1 MQNALPGWPRAGISQ
16 IGSAISPS
24 VRGEPVAQVS
34 FQDATRVYRGAER
47 PAVDGLNLDIADGE
61 FLVLVGPSG
70 CGKSTSLRMLA
81 GLEEVDGGRILI
93 GQRDVTTIAAKDRDI
108 AMVFQNYALY
118 PHMTVAANME
128 FALKIA
134 GVGKDERD
142 RRVRDAAALLDL
154 TPYLD
159 RKPRAL
165 SGGQRQRVA
174 MGRAIVRQ
182 PQVFLMDEPL
192 SNLDAKLRVQTR
204 TQIASLQRRLGVTT
218 VYVTHDQTEA
228 LTMGDRI
235 AVLKDG
241 VLQQVGTPRDL
252 YERPVNVFVA
262 GFIGSPSMNILP
274 SDFVDGG
281 VRFGTTV
288 VPVPHRTPGGAVQ
301 VGVRPEDLV
310 LVGSDSGGLP
320 VEVDLAEELGA
331 DAYLYGHTEHAGQR
345 VDVVVRVDGR
355 SHPVPGEVV
364 MLSLKADHV
373 HLFDPGTGER
383 L

>member
-1 MQNALPGWPRAGISQ
+1 MA
-16 IGSAISPS
+16 S
-24 VRGEPVAQVS
+24 VT
-34 FQDATRVYRGAER
+34 FDNATRLYPGSTI
-47 PAVDGLNLDIADGE
+47 PAVDKLNLHVEDGE

-81 GLEEVDGGRILI
+81 GLEEVNDGSILI
-93 GQRDVTTIAAKDRDI
+93 GDRDVTDVPPKDRDI

-118 PHMTVAANME
+118 PHMTVAENMG

-134 GVGKDERD
+134 GIAKEERAA
-142 RRVRDAAALLDL
+142 RVLEAAKLLDL
-154 TPYLD
+154 EPYLA
-159 RKPRAL
+159 RKPKAL

-241 VLQQVGTPRDL
+241 LLQQVGTPRDL
-252 YERPVNVFVA
+252 YEAPQNIFVA
-262 GFIGSPSMNILP
+262 GFIGSPAMNLFSVDI
-274 SDFVDGG
+274 VDGG
-281 VRFGTTV
+281 LQLGDAVVKVDRETLGETDAKTV
-288 VPVPHRTPGGAVQ
+288 TI
-301 VGVRPEDLV
+301 GVRPEDV
-310 LVGSDSGGLP
+310 IVSTSGSGLP
-320 VEVDLAEELGA
+320 VDVDLVEELGA
-331 DAYLYGHTEHAGQR
+331 DGYLYGHADIKGER
-345 VDVVVRVDGR
+345 VDIVARVDGR
-355 SHPVPGEVV
+355 SHPNAGDRVFVTPEPH
-364 MLSLKADHV
+364 HV
-373 HLFDPGTGER
+373 HVFDTESGLR
-383 L
+383 LTKRPVGAI

>member
-1 MQNALPGWPRAGISQ
+1 MA
-16 IGSAISPS
+16 
-24 VRGEPVAQVS
+24 EVS

-47 PAVDGLNLDIADGE
+47 PAVDGLDLDIADGE

-252 YERPVNVFVA
+252 YERPTNVFVA

-274 SDFVDGG
+274 SEFVDGG
-281 VRFGTTV
+281 VRFGTAV
-288 VPVPHRTPGGAVQ
+288 VPAGHRAPGAAVR
-301 VGVRPEDLV
+301 VGVRPEDLM
-310 LVGSDSGGLP
+310 LVAPDAEGLV

-331 DAYLYGHTEHAGQR
+331 DAYLYGHTEQAGQR

-364 MLSLKADHV
+364 TLALKADHV
-373 HLFDPGTGER
+373 HMFDPGTGAR